1 MENKKPSPKA
11 KNPQNTRG
19 KSAKPKNKP
28 AELEKEH
35 GGFDDLN
42 LPEPTRY
49 GDWEVKGR
57 CSDF

>member
-1 MENKKPSPKA
+1 MKENTPKKADDQDAPDNHEAP
-11 KNPQNTRG
+11 RD
-19 KSAKPKNKP
+19 
-28 AELEKEH
+28 EKH
-35 GGFDDLN
+35 GYKDLN